1 MGVDITACEGVLAT
15 IEDIV
20 KIVNNK
26 NKQQV
31 LDYWNNWW
39 SPDLASCE
47 HDRHEQVLGCLNF
60 DPDEEQCGFVM
71 SDLFEP
77 LAETNASMLKI
88 GVVRTLLKNMVN
100 VEGTG
105 LDTGVVFAEE
115 VHSFF
120 EGLLNKI
127 APKLPYLES
136 VEAWGSSRYNGW
148 DVPLGVACFIF
159 DAESCFRKVPTAA
172 GKRLK
177 EIIGDL
183 DVTSWSDYSV

>member
-39 SPDLASCE
+39 SDG
-47 HDRHEQVLGCLNF
+47 DNNF
-60 DPDEEQCGFVM
+60 DPDDEHCGFVM
-71 SDLFEP
+71 NDLFEP
-77 LAETNASMLKI
+77 PAETNASMLKI
-88 GVVRTLLKNMVN
+88 GVVRTRLKNMVN
-100 VEGTG
+100 VDGEG
-105 LDTGVVFAEE
+105 LDTIVVFEGE

-120 EGLLNKI
+120 QGLLNKI
-127 APKLPYLES
+127 APKLPYLEG
-136 VEAWGSSRYNGW
+136 VDAWGSSRYNGW
-148 DVPLGVACFIF
+148 NVPLGVARFVF
-159 DAESCFRKVPTAA
+159 DVEGCFRQVPTAA

-183 DVTSWSDYSV
+183 EVTSWSYYSV

>member
-39 SPDLASCE
+39 SDG
-47 HDRHEQVLGCLNF
+47 DNNF
-60 DPDEEQCGFVM
+60 PNTDPDEEQCGFVM
-71 SDLFEP
+71 NDLFEP
-77 LAETNASMLKI
+77 PAETNASMLKI
-88 GVVRTLLKNMVN
+88 GVIRTLLKNMVN
-100 VEGTG
+100 VDGEG
-105 LDTGVVFAEE
+105 LDTGVVFEEE

-120 EGLLNKI
+120 QGLLNKI
-127 APKLPYLES
+127 APKLPYLEG
-136 VEAWGSSRYNGW
+136 VEAWGSSRHNGW
-148 DVPLGVACFIF
+148 NVPLGVARFVF
-159 DAESCFRKVPTAA
+159 DVEGCFRQVPTAA

-183 DVTSWSDYSV
+183 DVTSWSHYSA